1 MARVTI
7 ALPDYLKE
15 FVDAEAAA
23 RGLGSAREYLYQ
35 LVTSAH
41 LEKHREQIERLLL
54 QGLDSGPATPMT
66 AQDWQEIR
74 QQIGRHLARDKK
86 KRGRRPA

>member
-23 RGLGSAREYLYQ
+23 HGLGSAREYVYQ

-41 LEKHREQIERLLL
+41 LEKHRGQIERLLL

-66 AQDWQEIR
+66 AQDWEEIR
-74 QQIGRHLARDKK
+74 QQIGRRLARDKK
-86 KRGRRPA
+86 KRRRRPA

>member
-7 ALPDYLKE
+7 VLPDYLKE

-23 RGLGSAREYLYQ
+23 HGLESAGEHVYQ

-54 QGLDSGPATPMT
+54 EGRT
-66 AQDWQEIR
+66 AALQP
-74 QQIGRHLARDKK
+74 L
-86 KRGRRPA
+86 